1 MRKPTICLRK
11 LTVELGNE
19 ETYNLSE
26 KTRNLVD
33 LLENFNNLCL
43 RLDAMKKKTYKH
55 FRRYWFSQIVEKKLI
70 KLNLNQDFRNLERFS

>member
-43 RLDAMKKKTYKH
+43 RLDAMKKKHLNISEDIGFPKLL
-55 FRRYWFSQIVEKKLI
+55 KK
-70 KLNLNQDFRNLERFS
+70 N